1 MARRAGLAL
10 AASGLLLGL
19 TAVALGTALC
29 VRAHLGLAP
38 WDVLHQALAQT
49 TGLSFGS
56 AVVAT
61 GGAVVLGAAALGVRP
76 RAATALNVVVVG
88 AMTDVF
94 LADEHLVELAGAG
107 AGWRVLALCA
117 GLVVVAAGT
126 QLYLAVGWGAG
137 PRDGLMVGMADRT
150 GWRRGRARA
159 LVEGGA
165 LGCGALL
172 GGPVGPGTALAVV
185 LVWPAF
191 TLVERVGGPRPDRRR
206 GSSPR
211 SARAR

>member
-1 MARRAGLAL
+1 MARRAGLAA

-29 VRAHLGLAP
+29 VHAHLGLAP
-38 WDVLHQALAQT
+38 WDVLHQALART

-76 RAATALNVVVVG
+76 RPATALNVVVVG

-94 LADEHLVELAGAG
+94 LADQHLTRLADAG
-107 AGWRVLALCA
+107 TGWRVLVLCA
-117 GLVVVAAGT
+117 GLLVVACGT
-126 QLYLAVGWGAG
+126 QLYLGIGWGAG
-137 PRDGLMVGMADRT
+137 PRDGLMVALAGRT
-150 GWRRGRARA
+150 GWQLGGARA
-159 LVEGGA
+159 VLEGGA
-165 LGCGALL
+165 LGCGLVL
-172 GGPVGPGTALAVV
+172 GGPVGLGTALAVI

-191 TLVERVGGPRPDRRR
+191 TIVERVGEPRADRR
-206 GSSPR
+206 G
-211 SARAR
+211 